1 MWHSTSVPAAR
12 SRCVYCTKQLGEAEA
27 TPIIIGRHAGA
38 FTTRNWTCS
47 LGCAMAVHISAR
59 DEVALMYQTMW
70 AREVGAV
77 QSPAEAITARPPRE
91 LLDIFNG
98 PMTREQ
104 WEAEAPSIRRPQH
117 MCEYVDA
124 PQGVLAASNVP
135 EEPPPTQPP
144 RKRVRKEQ
152 SRLTDLLRRRA
163 TAEQ

>member
-1 MWHSTSVPAAR
+1 
-12 SRCVYCTKQLGEAEA
+12 
-27 TPIIIGRHAGA
+27 
-38 FTTRNWTCS
+38 
-47 LGCAMAVHISAR
+47 MAVHISAR

-117 MCEYVDA
+117 MCEYVDV